1 MSTMAGAPVNFDPP
15 TARKASAVRICTP
28 QIAMLT
34 AFEGLDVC
42 TGMAK
47 TEFTDMVCSPFAVE
61 NRNDGAS
68 VNRLKSLI
76 SQDHE

>member
-1 MSTMAGAPVNFDPP
+1 
-15 TARKASAVRICTP
+15 
-28 QIAMLT
+28 MLT

-47 TEFTDMVCSPFAVE
+47 TEFTDMACSPFAVE

-68 VNRLKSLI
+68 VNRLKF
-76 SQDHE
+76 